1 MIKLS
6 RNYCM
11 EWNCPWKKANCPM
24 EKMAEK
30 GSQEVNW
37 KMIFSES
44 LTDNLKTP
52 FSSNSV
58 NI

>member
-1 MIKLS
+1 
-6 RNYCM
+6 
-11 EWNCPWKKANCPM
+11 M

-44 LTDNLKTP
+44 LTDNLKKP

-58 NI
+58 NIW